1 MILLAL
7 LEVLFLVLQAL
18 FSWLN
23 LPEMPAEITSVV
35 DQVVGYVVDALPLL
49 WVFFDK
55 NLVTVCLVV
64 ALACVNFDK
73 VYDLLMWILAKL
85 PIGIHKN

>member
-1 MILLAL
+1 MAL
-7 LEVLFLVLQAL
+7 LKVLFAVLKVL

-23 LPEMPAEITSVV
+23 LPDMPVEITDVV
-35 DQVVGYVVDALPLL
+35 DQMMGYIVDSLPLL

-55 NLVTVCLVV
+55 TVVSVCMVV

-73 VYDLLMWILAKL
+73 IYDLLMWILAKL

>member
-7 LEVLFLVLQAL
+7 LNMLFVVLKVL

-23 LPEMPAEITSVV
+23 LPDMPAEITNVV
-35 DQVVGYVVDALPLL
+35 DTMMGYVIDALPLL

-55 NLVTVCLVV
+55 TVVTVCLVV

-85 PIGIHKN
+85 PLGIHKN

>member
-7 LEVLFLVLQAL
+7 LRVIFAVLKVL

-23 LPEMPAEITSVV
+23 LPDMPVEITDVV
-35 DQVVGYVVDALPLL
+35 DQMMGYIVDSLPLL

-55 NLVTVCLVV
+55 TVVSVCMVV

-73 VYDLLMWILAKL
+73 IYDLLMWILAKL

>member
-7 LEVLFLVLQAL
+7 LNVLFLVLQAL

>member
-7 LEVLFLVLQAL
+7 FNLIFSVLKVL

-23 LPEMPAEITSVV
+23 LPDMPQEISSVV
-35 DQVVGYVVDALPLL
+35 DGIVSYITDALPLL

-55 NLVTVCLVV
+55 TVVTVCIVV
-64 ALACVNFDK
+64 AFACVNFDK
-73 VYDLLMWILAKL
+73 VYDMLMWILAKIPL
-85 PIGIHKN
+85 GIRKN

>member
-1 MILLAL
+1 MAL
-7 LEVLFLVLQAL
+7 LKLLFTVLKVL
-18 FSWLN
+18 FSWLSLPD
-23 LPEMPAEITSVV
+23 LPESITGVV
-35 DQVVGYVVDALPLL
+35 DGVIGYIVDALPLL

-55 NLVTVCLVV
+55 TVVTACLLV

-73 VYDLLMWILAKL
+73 IYDLLMWILAKL

>member
-7 LEVLFLVLQAL
+7 LKMLFAVLQVLFG
-18 FSWLN
+18 WLN
-23 LPEMPAEITSVV
+23 LPDMPVVIT
-35 DQVVGYVVDALPLL
+35 DVVGTMMGYIVDALPLL

-55 NLVTVCLVV
+55 SVVTICLVV
-64 ALACVNFDK
+64 ALACTNFDK

-85 PIGIHKN
+85 PLGIHKN